1 MTLEALHQFLL
12 LYFWLGVAVLLLFWG
27 LLTRYYQR
35 FSKRR
40 MFYRLLLL
48 PTVLGGLVS
57 VRSAA
62 HPFAPPAPWDHL
74 AAVVV
79 ALSLMLIVVRA
90 TFYMLRRG

>member
-1 MTLEALHQFLL
+1 VSIEALHQFLL
-12 LYFWLGVAVLLLFWG
+12 LYFWLGASVLLLFWG

-48 PTVLGGLVS
+48 PVLLGGLVV
-57 VRSAA
+57 VRAAAEPFVPTSAVEQ
-62 HPFAPPAPWDHL
+62 L
-74 AAVVV
+74 AALGAA
-79 ALSLMLIVVRA
+79 ALLIGVTARA

>member
-35 FSKRR
+35 FSRR
-40 MFYRLLLL
+40 RTFYRLLLL

-62 HPFAPPAPWDHL
+62 QPFATPSDWDQL
-74 AAVVV
+74 AAVVT

-90 TFYMLRRG
+90 TFYMLRRD

>member
-40 MFYRLLLL
+40 TFYRLLLL

-62 HPFAPPAPWDHL
+62 HPFAAHSEWDQA
-74 AAVVV
+74 AAVAA